1 MGYVFA
7 DLLLSNPR
15 FPEIAPVP
23 VRARV
28 DSAAYLTCIP
38 QQLRND
44 LKLEEAG
51 TRPAQLADGSVVQV
65 PYVGPLFMRFENRQA
80 FAGAL
85 VMGDEVLL
93 GTVPMEDMDVLIEPR
108 SHRLI
113 VNPQHPESAAG
124 FVGQVKDVPVASPQM
139 VNVQVDGVWRE
150 FPKGTRL
157 IEACEQAGSYI
168 PRYCYHKKLSSPG
181 NCRMCLI
188 EMGMP
193 KMGPDRKAVL
203 GEDGRPEINWMP
215 RPQISCAQDVAEG
228 MGVRT
233 TSPLVDDCRRGVM
246 EFLLINHP
254 LDCPICDQAGECRL
268 QEFSVE
274 YGNASS
280 RFLEN
285 KVKKPKN
292 VELGPRVTLDDER
305 CILCSRC
312 IRFCQ
317 EIAKDDVLGF
327 IDRGSHSVLTAHP
340 GRRLENNY
348 SLNTVDICPV
358 GALTSSDFRFKMRVW
373 FLKETKTFCT
383 SCATGCNT
391 TIGTRE
397 GVIYRQTPR
406 ENNDVNSSW
415 MCDYGRLNFDY
426 LQSDK
431 RLLEPKIFTGKK
443 VIPTDWKTAITHA
456 AVQLKHFNGR
466 EIAIIASGRMTN
478 EELWLTSQLAQLL
491 GVQLIDIVPHRGP
504 GDDILLSA
512 DRNPNTNG
520 AKLLRI
526 TGDEP
531 GARLPQ
537 IAQAIA
543 SGQVKALIALQEN
556 PLDAG
561 ISPEHLSQ
569 LPAFVLMDIL
579 ENAATAYATALLP
592 SSGFA
597 EKRGT
602 MINGNGRLQ
611 RLNRAISAPGE
622 ARDDWEILRDLI
634 QEHSGQNPETSSRAG
649 GIYMIEEVFAQMSQ
663 SVPEF
668 RGLNIGRIGDL
679 GLQVIE
685 VAQSPSPDEPAKD
698 EANKAESE
706 KAAN

>member
-1 MGYVFA
+1 
-7 DLLLSNPR
+7 LKNPR
-15 FPEIAPVP
+15 RPDLQPVE
-23 VRARV
+23 VEALV
-28 DSAAYLTCIP
+28 DSGANWSSIP
-38 QQLRND
+38 EHVSLQLG
-44 LKLEEAG
+44 LEEAQ
-51 TRPAQLADGSVVQV
+51 RREVVLADGTHAAV
-65 PYVGPLFMRFENRQA
+65 PYVGPVEIWFENRLS

-85 VMGDEVLL
+85 VMGEQVLL
-93 GTVPMEDMDVLIEPR
+93 GAISMEDMDVLIEPKNR
-108 SHRLI
+108 RLV
-113 VNPQHPESAAG
+113 VNPASPNMASG
-124 FVGQVKDVPVASPQM
+124 FMGQVKDVSAPPQM
-139 VNVQVDGVWRE
+139 VNVQVDGVWKQ

-193 KMGPDRKAVL
+193 KMGPDRKPVL
-203 GEDGRPEINWMP
+203 GADGKPEINWMP

-233 TSPLVDDCRRGVM
+233 TSPLVEECRRGVM

-274 YGNASS
+274 YGNAES

-317 EIAKDDVLGF
+317 EVAKDDVLGF

-340 GRRLENNY
+340 GKKLENNY

-373 FLKETKTFCT
+373 FLKETKSFCT

-391 TIGTRE
+391 VIGARE

-406 ENNDVNSSW
+406 ENDAVNSTW
-415 MCDYGRLNFDY
+415 MCDYGRLNFDC
-426 LQSDK
+426 LHSDK
-431 RLLEPKIFTGKK
+431 RLLEPKIYTGEKL
-443 VIPTDWKTAITHA
+443 VPTDWKTAIMHA
-456 AVQLKHFNGR
+456 AAQLKHFNGW

-478 EELWLTSQLAQLL
+478 EELWLTSRFAKAL
-491 GVQLIDIVPHRGP
+491 GVHLMDIVPHRGE
-504 GDDILLSA
+504 GDDILLSE

-520 AKLLRI
+520 ARLLGI
-526 TGDEP
+526 TGEP
-531 GARLPQ
+531 GAQLKS
-537 IAQAIA
+537 IAQGVAN
-543 SGQVKALIALQEN
+543 GEVKAVVSLGEN

-561 ISPEHLSQ
+561 LSSDHLSQ
-569 LPAFVLMDIL
+569 LPAFVLMDLL
-579 ENAATAYATALLP
+579 ENASTACATALLP

-597 EKRGT
+597 EKRGS
-602 MINGNGRLQ
+602 MINGKGRLQ
-611 RLNRAISAPGE
+611 RLNRAIRPPGQ

-634 QEHSGQNPETSSRAG
+634 QEVSGQN
-649 GIYMIEEVFAQMSQ
+649 GIYTIEEVFAQMSQ
-663 SVPEF
+663 SVRELS
-668 RGLNIGRIGDL
+668 GLSLSKIGDL
-679 GLQVIE
+679 GVTVMQVDE
-685 VAQSPSPDEPAKD
+685 SPSPDESAKD
-698 EANKAESE
+698 EANKPESE